1 MTTETFP
8 EHRMTE
14 ALAEQARGQHH
25 GNPLDNGNGHA
36 QHHAKGRA
44 QAPPTWRSNWCW
56 PRRSCRLSV
65 VRRSGGGRG
74 GQNCGC
80 GGGAVRSIVRINWQ
94 QHKRL
99 RCG

>member
-56 PRRSCRLSV
+56 PPGGCRFAMKRACS
-65 VRRSGGGRG
+65 RCASPSKTGRSGFSTGSPFCHDR
-74 GQNCGC
+74 
-80 GGGAVRSIVRINWQ
+80 
-94 QHKRL
+94 
-99 RCG
+99 